1 MFSEAPAK
9 DPQPAW
15 YVIQCRANQN
25 QRAQANLENQGFT
38 CFHPQLNVEKL
49 RAGRRVTRLEPLFPG
64 YLFIQ
69 LCEQSQSWYTIRST
83 RGVQKLVA
91 FGQYPLPVPDDVIDS
106 LRHAQSANDNPNG
119 NTHAKVPAINPG
131 DRLRIESGPF
141 ASLEGVFKRFD
152 GQERVVVLLG
162 LLQKQH
168 ELKLAVKDIRRL

>member
-1 MFSEAPAK
+1 MDNATTPE
-9 DPQPAW
+9 PAW

-25 QRAQANLENQGFT
+25 RRAQANLENQGFT

-49 RAGRRVTRLEPLFPG
+49 RAGRRVTHLEPLFPG

-69 LCEQSQSWYTIRST
+69 LCERTQSWHTIRST

-91 FGQYPLPVPDDVIDS
+91 FGRYPVPVPCDVIDA
-106 LRHAQSANDNPNG
+106 LHQAQNVDDG
-119 NTHAKVPAINPG
+119 IPAIRPG

-141 ASLEGVFKRFD
+141 ANLEGVFLRFD
-152 GQERVVVLLG
+152 GQERVVLLLS

-168 ELKLAVKDIRRL
+168 QLHLALKDVRCL